1 MRLQDITINM
11 YYGMNKDFFSL
22 SLPYGSDTL
31 VPPIHQY
38 SCNSLPGPLYTCH
51 PHSCLDSVCHSI
63 VRTYRSFY
71 SLCFRKKRNWKID
84 NFIFP
89 TSRWRLGI
97 RPRKKTLINFCSKF
111 WSRILKASTTSKLMH
126 KPYMYR
132 SALQKYILRKIQRE
146 NWVTFHHYFA
156 YLRIMERGCWSMRN
170 CIVKYDKASKSLTIF
185 HYAGQGENWTSIID
199 TERAFLPSGC
209 VGQKN
214 LIVVNLSFSF
224 RMIWKKK
231 PWNLFRYFIGF

>member
-1 MRLQDITINM
+1 MWILLTYVKHNVSFLLTHSLPYRNQRTGHMSCFLDSDHCNSLYSLIRISRKDTLHNYIQDQQCDYMTINM

-71 SLCFRKKRNWKID
+71 SLCFRKKRNWKVD

-97 RPRKKTLINFCSKF
+97 RPRKK
-111 WSRILKASTTSKLMH
+111 
-126 KPYMYR
+126 P
-132 SALQKYILRKIQRE
+132 
-146 NWVTFHHYFA
+146 
-156 YLRIMERGCWSMRN
+156 
-170 CIVKYDKASKSLTIF
+170 
-185 HYAGQGENWTSIID
+185 
-199 TERAFLPSGC
+199 
-209 VGQKN
+209 
-214 LIVVNLSFSF
+214 
-224 RMIWKKK
+224 
-231 PWNLFRYFIGF
+231 

>member
-1 MRLQDITINM
+1 MEWT
-11 YYGMNKDFFSL
+11 KTFFSL

-31 VPPIHQY
+31 VPPSHQY

-126 KPYMYR
+126 KPYMYQPYR
-132 SALQKYILRKIQRE
+132 NIYSAKFKE
-146 NWVTFHHYFA
+146 KT
-156 YLRIMERGCWSMRN
+156 G
-170 CIVKYDKASKSLTIF
+170 
-185 HYAGQGENWTSIID
+185 
-199 TERAFLPSGC
+199 LPSTFT
-209 VGQKN
+209 
-214 LIVVNLSFSF
+214 SH
-224 RMIWKKK
+224 IWE
-231 PWNLFRYFIGF
+231 